1 MDKEELK
8 RMAENPRFISG
19 IHNYCDR
26 WCEKCPFTSRCM
38 NYALC
43 DEQFG
48 DPEANDINNKK
59 FWDRLSEI
67 FKLTLEMVKEDAAKM
82 GVDIDSID
90 FEQEEREEKRN
101 REIRE
106 NNKCVQTA
114 KAYYK
119 MTDKWF
125 VSNNSLFEE
134 KADDIRAKVEMAL
147 PGVDPEAEFLE
158 LKDAVEV
165 IRWYEHQIYVKLKR
179 AVSGTLRNTVD
190 EDISDANGSAKV
202 ALLGIDNSI
211 AAWGI
216 LRNHL
221 EDQRDLVLDILLHL
235 SKLRKETERTFPGAR
250 AFIRLGF
257 DK

>member
-235 SKLRKETERTFPGAR
+235 SRLRKETERTFPGDR
-250 AFIRLGF
+250 AFIRPGF